1 MDLKII
7 GSAAHRA
14 FWAKIVSMFSCRSSV
29 HQALGLAVLT
39 LGLAAIAQ
47 GQVVEPAEAKT
58 SEKKTD
64 AVELEKFLVTG
75 SHIRMS
81 STETDKGALPIELIT
96 AAKFQFT
103 AGEKITDF
111 VRTSPVISGNNLTFA
126 NTERN
131 NNGTAQGGA
140 NSHGFQESFN
150 MRGFGAAYTLTLVNG
165 RRFGGEGMLPDVS
178 IIPSEA
184 VASVELLKS
193 GASAVYGT
201 DALAGVVNLKLK
213 DRYEGVEIMGSY
225 GNTTD
230 RDAGVQRYSILFG
243 TAQGKFR
250 IIGSANWHD
259 HNGIMKWDRKLSSTR
274 DFRPYGGTDLRSTNL
289 AFPQR
294 IYLGTTVNAAGFVI
308 DTSRYQPGYTSMN
321 VGDFV
326 PVTLDSQKVSTNE
339 PATLPPFNSFGAHWN
354 AEYDLL
360 GKRMT
365 LFASGFYEKRKIR
378 FQYNVA
384 GFTQVTAAANNPFNP
399 YGQLVTVRYTFGP
412 DEIRDL
418 VPRLIITKD
427 AISNTFGLKGDL
439 GDWNY
444 EVAYSRYSQD
454 LLEEDQYQADRDKV
468 QAAVDAGK
476 FNLFG
481 FWSNSFELSKTL
493 LMDRR
498 IRTTYQSLD
507 TLSANVNGKL
517 FALPAG
523 DLRFAVGA
531 ERREALYNENYD
543 EGWRTR
549 RSFWYV
555 EGTGLGYSERKRTV
569 EGYFAELNAPLWRP
583 AQDNSLVTSLD
594 ASVAT
599 RYETLG
605 NGKSITVPQGS
616 LRLALLDD
624 SLILRASYGESF
636 RSPGLVSLTAPV
648 TTTTSTV
655 NTIFDPVRGGNLP
668 FTVTSGG
675 NPNLKPEKGENYN
688 IGFIYTPKSLSQLT
702 LKADYWDIR
711 VNDVISTPNIQD
723 LYNGISPIGTITR
736 DANLFPSFD
745 VRITNGG
752 EIAAH
757 GYDLGA
763 SYHWNTERLGRFT
776 FDATATYTSRFERI
790 FGPTISEFLGNF
802 TASYGAMPKLR
813 AVFGANWQKAGW
825 EAALFVRYK
834 SGMNEVVS
842 GANRRIED
850 YTTSDIQLAYSFG
863 DESKKARGILRNTR
877 VYIGVENW
885 WDEGLSFVN
894 TTADGWD
901 RESDYRGRYVY
912 AGFRKKL

>member
-1 MDLKII
+1 MVAIAMLS
-7 GSAAHRA
+7 G
-14 FWAKIVSMFSCRSSV
+14 C
-29 HQALGLAVLT
+29 LGFAQ
-39 LGLAAIAQ
+39 LAADPAQ
-47 GQVVEPAEAKT
+47 KSEEKNSKT
-58 SEKKTD
+58 
-64 AVELEKFLVTG
+64 VELEKFTVTG
-75 SHIRMS
+75 SHISMS
-81 STETDKGALPIELIT
+81 ATETDKGALPIELIT
-96 AAKFQFT
+96 AAKFNFT
-103 AGEKITDF
+103 AGEKISDF
-111 VRTSPVISGNNLTFA
+111 VRSSPVISGNNLTFA
-126 NTERN
+126 NSERG
-131 NNGTAQGGA
+131 NNGNALGGT

-184 VASVELLKS
+184 VASVEILKS

-230 RDAGVQRYSILFG
+230 KDAGVQRYSILFG
-243 TAQGKFR
+243 QAQGKFR

-259 HNGIMKWDRKLSSTR
+259 HNGIMKWDRQLSSTR
-274 DFRPYGGTDLRSTNL
+274 DFRPYGGTDLRSSNL

-294 IYLGTTVNAAGFVI
+294 IYMGTTVNAGGFVL
-308 DTSRYQPGYTSMN
+308 DGARFKPGYTSLN
-321 VGDFV
+321 PADFV
-326 PVTLDSQKVSTNE
+326 PVTLDSQKISTNE
-339 PATLPPFNSFGAHWN
+339 PATLPPFKSFGAHWL

-365 LFASGFYEKRKIR
+365 IFANGFYEKRKIR
-378 FQYNVA
+378 FQYNIA

-418 VPRLIITKD
+418 VPRLIINKN
-427 AISNTFGLKGDL
+427 AVSNTFGVKGDL

-444 EVAYSRYSQD
+444 EVAFSRYTQSM
-454 LLEEDQYQADRDKV
+454 LEEDQYQADRDKV

-481 FWSNSFELSKTL
+481 YWSNSFELSKTL

-523 DLRFAVGA
+523 DLRVAVGA

-555 EGTGLGYSERKRTV
+555 EGPSLGYSERKRTV
-569 EGYFAELNAPLWRP
+569 EGYFAELHAPLLRP
-583 AQDNSLVTSLD
+583 AGRNSFVTSLD
-594 ASVAT
+594 ASAAS
-599 RYETLG
+599 RYETIG
-605 NGKSITVPQGS
+605 NGSSITVPQGS

-624 SLILRASYGESF
+624 SVILRASYGESF
-636 RSPGLVSLTAPV
+636 RSPGLVSLTAAV
-648 TTTTSTV
+648 ATTTSTV
-655 NTIFDPVRGGNLP
+655 NTYFDPVRGGNLP
-668 FTVTSGG
+668 FTFTSGG
-675 NPNLKPEKGENYN
+675 NPKLKPEKGENFN
-688 IGFIYTPKSLSQLT
+688 AGIIYTPKALSQLT

-711 VNDVISTPNIQD
+711 VNDVIVSPSIQD
-723 LYNGISPIGTITR
+723 LYNGISPVGSLTR
-736 DANLFPSFD
+736 DANNFPTFD

-757 GYDLGA
+757 GFDLGA
-763 SYHWNTERLGRFT
+763 SYHWNTNRLGRFT
-776 FDATATYTSRFERI
+776 LDGTATYTTRFERI
-790 FGPTISEFLGNF
+790 FGPSVTEFLGNF
-802 TASYGAMPKLR
+802 TSSYGAMPKLR
-813 AVFGANWQKAGW
+813 AVLGANWQKSGW
-825 EAALFVRYK
+825 EAAAFLLYK
-834 SGMNEVVS
+834 NGMNEVVS
-842 GANRRIED
+842 GKIRRIDD
-850 YTTSDIQLAYSFG
+850 YMTSDIQLAYSFG
-863 DESKKARGILRNTR
+863 DDAKRGRGALRNTR

-885 WDEGLSFVN
+885 WDQKLSFVN